1 MAYILFWIDKMT
13 QQVQWQDLID
23 GAIRTLLR
31 TRNDLE
37 TMPSTNDEKVAIVKQ
52 ILSELGA

>member
-1 MAYILFWIDKMT
+1 MT
-13 QQVQWQDLID
+13 QQIQWQALID

-37 TMPSTNDEKVAIVKQ
+37 AMPSTNEEKVAIVKQ